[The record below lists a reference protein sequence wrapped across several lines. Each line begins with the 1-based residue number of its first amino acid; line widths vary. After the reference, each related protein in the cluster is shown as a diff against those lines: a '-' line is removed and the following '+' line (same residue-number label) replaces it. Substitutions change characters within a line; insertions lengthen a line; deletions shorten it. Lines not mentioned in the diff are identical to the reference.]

1 MEDGKILDN
10 EWKSQVPGG
19 HCFDDYLAP
28 TLAGFESGTL
38 GIPSIHLTTR
48 PLRTL
53 ATMTPNGDEENK
65 DDNSNNNDK
74 VMTKP
79 TTTTE
84 EGERRQSCR
93 DNRGGGHHRPQSPN
107 IMS

>member
-38 GIPSIHLTTR
+38 GIPSVHLNTR

-53 ATMTPNGDEENK
+53 VAPAPMVAGGRVVVDA
-65 DDNSNNNDK
+65 
-74 VMTKP
+74 VMAIV
-79 TTTTE
+79 
-84 EGERRQSCR
+84 CWW
-93 DNRGGGHHRPQSPN
+93 PQSRPRL
-107 IMS
+107 